1 MVACVVSLWPNVV
14 YAVTYHD
21 SFADNDTLYEQLL
34 SVPSWLRS
42 FVDRGAATDYR
53 YIVMQY
59 CEAGDLEQALNVC
72 PSAQL

>member
-1 MVACVVSLWPNVV
+1 
-14 YAVTYHD
+14 
-21 SFADNDTLYEQLL
+21 L